1 MVQNANGNSTLSG
14 RKEREMARRREA
26 ILDAA
31 QEIFESVGY
40 VNASMAEIAAKA
52 EFGVGTIYQFFPGK
66 QELISEVIARGI
78 DRYVAGVGRI
88 MADRRPWKEQLEAYI
103 RYNLSWVEEHPEFHR
118 LIYEIF
124 YSQIPDVVS
133 RIFERFR
140 EIRMQDI
147 RFIREIFTRANEEN
161 PRFDPDLM
169 SLTIPGMLHAIGDNW
184 YLGLLGK
191 RPTAYI
197 SRILQLI
204 LREDYRD

>member
-1 MVQNANGNSTLSG
+1 MVQNVNGNSALSG
-14 RKEREMARRREA
+14 RKEREMAHRREA

-66 QELISEVIARGI
+66 QELFSEVIIRGI
-78 DRYVAGVGRI
+78 DRYVDDIGQIVAG
-88 MADRRPWKEQLEAYI
+88 RRPWKEQLEAYI

-118 LIYEIF
+118 LIYEIV
-124 YSQIPDVVS
+124 YSQIPEVVS

-147 RFIREIFTRANEEN
+147 RFIREIFTRANEES

-191 RPTAYI
+191 KPTAYMP
-197 SRILQLI
+197 RILQLI

>member
-1 MVQNANGNSTLSG
+1 MVQNVNGNSALSG

-31 QEIFESVGY
+31 QVIFESVGY

-66 QELISEVIARGI
+66 QELFSEVIVRGI
-78 DRYVAGVGRI
+78 DRYVAGIGRI

-103 RYNLSWVEEHPEFHR
+103 RYNLTWVEEHPEFHR

-147 RFIREIFTRANEEN
+147 RFIREIFTRANEKD
-161 PRFDPDLM
+161 PQFDPDLM

-184 YLGLLGK
+184 YLGLLGE
-191 RPTAYI
+191 RPTAYM

>member
-1 MVQNANGNSTLSG
+1 MVQNVNGDSALSG
-14 RKEREMARRREA
+14 RKEREMAYRREA

-103 RYNLSWVEEHPEFHR
+103 HYYLSWIEEHPEFHR

-124 YSQIPDVVS
+124 YSQIPEVVS

-140 EIRMQDI
+140 EIRMQEI
-147 RFIREIFTRANEEN
+147 RFIQEIFTRANEEGQ
-161 PRFDPDLM
+161 RFDPELM
-169 SLTIPGMLHAIGDNW
+169 SLTIPGMLHAIGDNFH
-184 YLGLLGK
+184 LGLLGT
-191 RPTAYI
+191 RPTAYL

-204 LREDYRD
+204 LREDYCD